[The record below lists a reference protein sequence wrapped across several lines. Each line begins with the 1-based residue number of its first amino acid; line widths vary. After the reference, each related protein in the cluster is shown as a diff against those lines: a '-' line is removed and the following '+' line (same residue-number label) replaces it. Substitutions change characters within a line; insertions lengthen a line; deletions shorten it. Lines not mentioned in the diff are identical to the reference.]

1 MREAPQ
7 RISPLLGRYLDFGTR
22 ASAQQLLRADRRA
35 EQGAFA
41 LERCFDA
48 VVRLLLPSILQSGF
62 AFYGIPTEN
71 HGSYVITANFS
82 ETKAISVP
90 MGLSMSGLQIVS
102 KYLAPADVGVGDTG
116 MGERVE

>member
-48 VVRLLLPSILQSGF
+48 VDLLLSPTTPQSGF
-62 AFYGIPTEN
+62 AFDGIPPEN
-71 HGSYVITANFS
+71 RS
-82 ETKAISVP
+82 EERRVGKECVSTCRSRWSPYRLKKTKAPSTKHK
-90 MGLSMSGLQIVS
+90 QQ
-102 KYLAPADVGVGDTG
+102 
-116 MGERVE
+116 